1 MDTWK
6 SDSSVDL
13 DTGEY
18 SPPRPFIA
26 PVEFPRAVQQP
37 TSALDIAPRAP
48 TASKVGPAHAQRGSD
63 SERRLPSRSPD
74 PSFYSS
80 PSRSP
85 LPGSVGDRAPPRQ
98 FALRDTGLADPT
110 GVDASGG
117 SPRSLAP
124 MPKHEPDA
132 EQLPAPPSS
141 AFAAHLDRFRYASPS
156 PSSRPPP
163 PRLVH
168 PSPQRPVSRLEPPSD
183 RSQSTP
189 ERKLPP
195 RRRSTATP
203 PRPDGS
209 SRHFKRP
216 ADEMPR
222 EAADGTLGVKVEGGS
237 ETPKT
242 KKKKRPA
249 RPYADPSTYAELGAD
264 PLTDYLRHGLDLLLC
279 GINPGVKSAQLGLH
293 CEHRALHGSAAV
305 CTLTDRLALRV
316 RRRFADEPLLEG
328 ARWIGFDRSPVGPFR
343 RTASTQAVRHRVD
356 EPCTSSF
363 CGGAFEL
370 PNRAACSAFSRAE
383 ECSLSDVRAIERGD
397 EGGRPSSTAQD
408 CGAQAKV
415 SASHPPLLLLAL
427 TPSLFRMVAFVG
439 MKICEIVLRHLHN
452 LPSPSASS
460 TTVTTPDSDSPRKKY
475 RRPASPT
482 KRKKAMPKVKVGL
495 QPVTLS
501 FPPEQ
506 EGAAREKLYFWCLPS
521 TSARVVEYQL
531 VDKIKIFGLLK
542 SDVSRLTTAPGTPF
556 PVPDESVDYPVEMLF
571 APDQPAPGRT
581 WTVTL
586 LEAAAV
592 KAEVKAE
599 EGMGMDIK
607 AGEGYKG
614 VEKPE
619 RRVCAAGGAP
629 GD

>member
-13 DTGEY
+13 DTGDD

-26 PVEFPRAVQQP
+26 PVKFPRAAPPP
-37 TSALDIAPRAP
+37 TSALDIAPRVP
-48 TASKVGPAHAQRGSD
+48 TAPKVGPVHAQRGSD

-74 PSFYSS
+74 PSFHSS
-80 PSRSP
+80 PCRSP
-85 LPGSVGDRAPPRQ
+85 LPGSVGDRAPARR
-98 FALRDTGLADPT
+98 FAPRDTGIADPT

-117 SPRSLAP
+117 SPCSLAP

-132 EQLPAPPSS
+132 EQLPAPLSS

-168 PSPQRPVSRLEPPSD
+168 PSPQRAVSSLEPPSD
-183 RSQSTP
+183 RSQNTP

-216 ADEMPR
+216 ADEMPL
-222 EAADGTLGVKVEGGS
+222 EAEDGTLGVKVEGGS

-293 CEHRALHGSAAV
+293 YASPTNHFWKALAGSG
-305 CTLTDRLALRV
+305 LTDRLL
-316 RRRFADEPLLEG
+316 DPSEGPLLPKLYG
-328 ARWIGFDRSPVGPFR
+328 IG
-343 RTASTQAVRHRVD
+343 STNLV
-356 EPCTSSF
+356 P
-363 CGGAFEL
+363 
-370 PNRAACSAFSRAE
+370 
-383 ECSLSDVRAIERGD
+383 
-397 EGGRPSSTAQD
+397 RPSAEMSELSNEEMKA
-408 CGAQAKV
+408 GVPA
-415 SASHPPLLLLAL
+415 LLRKIAAYK
-427 TPSLFRMVAFVG
+427 PKMVAFVG

-460 TTVTTPDSDSPRKKY
+460 AAVTTPDSDSPRKKY

-482 KRKKAMPKVKVGL
+482 QRKKAMPKVKVGL

-542 SDVSRLTTAPGTPF
+542 SDVSRLATAPGTPL

-571 APDQPAPGRT
+571 APDQPAPDRT

-586 LEAAAV
+586 LEPAAV
-592 KAEVKAE
+592 KAEVKAD
-599 EGMGMDIK
+599 EGVGVGMDIL

-619 RRVCAAGGAP
+619 TGVCAAGGRA
-629 GD
+629 G